1 MSEDQ
6 EGTMR
11 AMTYDTYGGVEVLS
25 ETRIQV
31 PKVGPGE
38 VLVRV
43 RCASVN
49 PVDWK
54 IMSGGLDG
62 LMDVVYPVVPGWDV
76 AGTVEYVGIDTPEF
90 TAGDEVV
97 AYARKDYVHGGTF
110 AEFVTVPVR
119 ALAPKPASL
128 TWQQAA
134 GLPLAGLTAYQLLTR
149 LDTGKED
156 TVLVHGAAGGVGS
169 LGVQIARALGAR
181 VIGTA
186 SARNHDRLRELG
198 CEPVEYGDG
207 LADRVRALAPDGVT
221 VVADFVGESSTPPW
235 RSWPRVAGTP
245 PSPTTP
251 CSAPAASGCGYG
263 PSAPTSPSWAG
274 WPTPDSSPSRSP
286 RPSRSRNCRPPSRSA
301 GKDTP
306 PGRSSWRSEPRG
318 EPAKNAEPRA
328 TRFRF
333 GRRAERAGRAGRRA
347 RDQA

>member
-25 ETRIQV
+25 ERRIQV

-54 IMSGGLDG
+54 IMAGGLDG

-76 AGTVEYVGIDTPEF
+76 AGTVEYAGIDTPEF

-119 ALAPKPASL
+119 ALAPKPVSL

-198 CEPVEYGDG
+198 CEPVAYGDG

-221 VVADFVGESSTPPW
+221 VVADFVGGVLDTTLAVLAEGGRHASIADHTVLGAGGQWMWVRPVGSDLAELGRLADAGQLTVT
-235 RSWPRVAGTP
+235 VAETFP
-245 PSPTTP
+245 L
-251 CSAPAASGCGYG
+251 AELAA
-263 PSAPTSPSWAG
+263 AFEL
-274 WPTPDSSPSRSP
+274 SREGHT
-286 RPSRSRNCRPPSRSA
+286 A
-301 GKDTP
+301 GKIVL
-306 PGRSSWRSEPRG
+306 EV
-318 EPAKNAEPRA
+318 
-328 TRFRF
+328 
-333 GRRAERAGRAGRRA
+333 
-347 RDQA
+347 

>member
-11 AMTYDTYGGVEVLS
+11 AMVYKTYGGTEVLS
-25 ETRIQV
+25 ETRVPV

-54 IMSGGLDG
+54 IMAGGLDG

-76 AGTVEYVGIDTPEF
+76 SGTVEYAGIDTPEF
-90 TAGDEVV
+90 TAGDDVI

-119 ALAPKPASL
+119 ALAPKPVSL
-128 TWQQAA
+128 DWQQAA

-149 LDTGKED
+149 LDTGKDD
-156 TVLVHGAAGGVGS
+156 TVLIHGAAGGVGS
-169 LGVQIARALGAR
+169 FGVQIARALGAR

-186 SARNHDRLRELG
+186 SERNHDRLRELG

-207 LADRVRALAPDGVT
+207 LAGRVRELAPDGVT
-221 VVADFVGESSTPPW
+221 VVADFVGGVLDTTLAVLADGGRHASIADHTVLGANGQWMWVRPIGSDLAELGRLADSGRLTVT
-235 RSWPRVAGTP
+235 VAKTFP
-245 PSPTTP
+245 L
-251 CSAPAASGCGYG
+251 AELAAAFELSQ
-263 PSAPTSPSWAG
+263 AG
-274 WPTPDSSPSRSP
+274 HT
-286 RPSRSRNCRPPSRSA
+286 A
-301 GKDTP
+301 GKIVL
-306 PGRSSWRSEPRG
+306 EV
-318 EPAKNAEPRA
+318 
-328 TRFRF
+328 
-333 GRRAERAGRAGRRA
+333 
-347 RDQA
+347 

>member
-1 MSEDQ
+1 MSEDL

-11 AMTYDTYGGVEVLS
+11 AMAYETYGGTEVLT
-25 ETRIQV
+25 ETRLPV

-54 IMSGGLDG
+54 IMAGGLDG

-76 AGTVEYVGIDTPEF
+76 AGTVEVVGIDTPEF
-90 TAGDEVV
+90 TAGDEVI

-119 ALAPKPASL
+119 ALAPKPGSL
-128 TWQQAA
+128 SWQQAA

-149 LDTGKED
+149 LDTGKDD

-186 SARNHDRLRELG
+186 SPRNHDRLRELG
-198 CEPVEYGDG
+198 CEPVAYGDG
-207 LADRVRALAPDGVT
+207 LADRVRALAPGGVT
-221 VVADFVGESSTPPW
+221 VVADFVGGVLDTTLEVLAEGGRHASIADHTVLGAGGQWMWVRPVGADLAELG
-235 RSWPRVAGTP
+235 RLADAGQLTVTVAETFP
-245 PSPTTP
+245 L
-251 CSAPAASGCGYG
+251 AELAAAFELSR
-263 PSAPTSPSWAG
+263 AG
-274 WPTPDSSPSRSP
+274 HT
-286 RPSRSRNCRPPSRSA
+286 A
-301 GKDTP
+301 GKIVL
-306 PGRSSWRSEPRG
+306 EV
-318 EPAKNAEPRA
+318 
-328 TRFRF
+328 
-333 GRRAERAGRAGRRA
+333 
-347 RDQA
+347 

>member
-25 ETRIQV
+25 ETRIPV

-54 IMSGGLDG
+54 IMAGGLDG

-90 TAGDEVV
+90 TTGDDVI

-207 LADRVRALAPDGVT
+207 LAERVHALAPDGVT
-221 VVADFVGESSTPPW
+221 VVADFVGGVLDTTLAVLAEGGRHASIADHTVLGSGGQWMWVRPVGADLAELGRLADAGQLTVT
-235 RSWPRVAGTP
+235 VAETFP
-245 PSPTTP
+245 L
-251 CSAPAASGCGYG
+251 AELAA
-263 PSAPTSPSWAG
+263 AFEL
-274 WPTPDSSPSRSP
+274 SREGHA
-286 RPSRSRNCRPPSRSA
+286 A
-301 GKDTP
+301 GKIVL
-306 PGRSSWRSEPRG
+306 EV
-318 EPAKNAEPRA
+318 
-328 TRFRF
+328 
-333 GRRAERAGRAGRRA
+333 
-347 RDQA
+347 

>member
-1 MSEDQ
+1 
-6 EGTMR
+6 MR

-25 ETRIQV
+25 ETRIPV

-54 IMSGGLDG
+54 IMAGGLDG

-90 TAGDEVV
+90 TAGDDVV

-207 LADRVRALAPDGVT
+207 LAERVRALAPDGVT
-221 VVADFVGESSTPPW
+221 VVADFVGGVLDTTLAVLAEGGRHASIADHTVLGSGGQWMWVRPVGADLAELGRLADAGQLTVT
-235 RSWPRVAGTP
+235 VAETFP
-245 PSPTTP
+245 LEEL
-251 CSAPAASGCGYG
+251 AA
-263 PSAPTSPSWAG
+263 AFEL
-274 WPTPDSSPSRSP
+274 SREGHA
-286 RPSRSRNCRPPSRSA
+286 A
-301 GKDTP
+301 GKIVL
-306 PGRSSWRSEPRG
+306 EV
-318 EPAKNAEPRA
+318 
-328 TRFRF
+328 
-333 GRRAERAGRAGRRA
+333 
-347 RDQA
+347 

>member
-1 MSEDQ
+1 
-6 EGTMR
+6 MR

-25 ETRIQV
+25 ETRIPV

-43 RCASVN
+43 RYASVN

-54 IMSGGLDG
+54 IMAGGLDG

-207 LADRVRALAPDGVT
+207 LAERVRALAPDGVT
-221 VVADFVGESSTPPW
+221 VVADFVGGVLDTTLAVLAEGGRHASIADHTVLGSGGQWMWVRPVGTDLAELG
-235 RSWPRVAGTP
+235 RLADAGQLTVTVAETFP
-245 PSPTTP
+245 L
-251 CSAPAASGCGYG
+251 AELAA
-263 PSAPTSPSWAG
+263 AFEL
-274 WPTPDSSPSRSP
+274 SREGHT
-286 RPSRSRNCRPPSRSA
+286 A
-301 GKDTP
+301 GKIVL
-306 PGRSSWRSEPRG
+306 EV
-318 EPAKNAEPRA
+318 
-328 TRFRF
+328 
-333 GRRAERAGRAGRRA
+333 
-347 RDQA
+347 